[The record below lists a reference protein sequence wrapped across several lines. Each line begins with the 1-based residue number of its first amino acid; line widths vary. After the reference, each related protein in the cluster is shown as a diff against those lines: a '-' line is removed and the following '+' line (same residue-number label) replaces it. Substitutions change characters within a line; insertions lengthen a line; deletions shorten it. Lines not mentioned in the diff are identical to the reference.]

1 MDRTRLGWTLV
12 VVGIVLALVSALAEP
27 LGFGDDNGFG
37 MQQVVGVVVGVVVA
51 VVGAAIAGR
60 LRRSSATTVPH
71 T

>member
-27 LGFGDDNGFG
+27 LGLGDDNGLG
-37 MQQVVGVVVGVVVA
+37 LQQVGGVVVGVVVA
-51 VVGAAIAGR
+51 LVGGAMAWR